1 MELKVSHFEW
11 IFEHFQIGLRIMRIN
26 HKHNVIYVL
35 GQSIPG
41 ENGEFVK
48 VFDSKLNTK

>member
-1 MELKVSHFEW
+1 MPGHVGNATIKQL
-11 IFEHFQIGLRIMRIN
+11 GLRIVRIN
-26 HKHNVIYVL
+26 HKYNILYVL

-48 VFDSKLNTK
+48 VFDSKLNAK